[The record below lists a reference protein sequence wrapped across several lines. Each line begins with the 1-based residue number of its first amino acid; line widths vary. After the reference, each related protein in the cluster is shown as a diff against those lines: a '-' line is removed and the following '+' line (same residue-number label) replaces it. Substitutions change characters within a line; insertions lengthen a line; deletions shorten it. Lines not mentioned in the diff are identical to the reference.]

1 MKRKSKRELVLD
13 IYDNE
18 AMGEVTAREIA
29 VINQALIEEYGEG
42 GAMTPAEI
50 ARILHDEDLPVR
62 FDQVFRMMT
71 TTEKYENA
79 FARFLENDDFT
90 EAEKSIRGIDELYRK
105 YKQAGDRAGM
115 RIAFEAAR
123 TARQNAIELTQLSHL
138 STSERREQA
147 EAVVDDDGVAGEVQR
162 ARDGDAAGV
171 RREDDGA
178 GRTEEVGA
186 AVSVPWLAVEHAA
199 RAEGA
204 VRRLRHRPHEL
215 LAPQPLGRR
224 RLPDLV

>member
-42 GAMTPAEI
+42 GAMSPAEI

-79 FARFLENDDFT
+79 FAHFLENEDLA
-90 EAEKSIRGIDELYRK
+90 EAEKSIRGIDDLYRK
-105 YKQAGDRAGM
+105 YQQAGDKAGV
-115 RIAFEAAR
+115 RFAFEAAR
-123 TARQNAIELTQLSHL
+123 SARQNAIELSQLSHL
-138 STSERREQA
+138 STAERREYA
-147 EAVVDDDGVAGEVQR
+147 EIAEWFAVWLQTPELFTEWVELRKRQR
-162 ARDGDAAGV
+162 D
-171 RREDDGA
+171 REI
-178 GRTEEVGA
+178 E
-186 AVSVPWLAVEHAA
+186 
-199 RAEGA
+199 
-204 VRRLRHRPHEL
+204 
-215 LAPQPLGRR
+215 RR
-224 RLPDLV
+224 RNKGTEGQRENEK

>member
-79 FARFLENDDFT
+79 FARFLENDDLT

-105 YKQAGDRAGM
+105 FNQAGDRAGV
-115 RIAFEAAR
+115 RFAFEAAR
-123 TARQNAIELTQLSHL
+123 SAKQNATELSQLPDL
-138 STSERREQA
+138 SAAQRREQA
-147 EAVVDDDGVAGEVQR
+147 EIAQWFNVWLQTPDLF
-162 ARDGDAAGV
+162 
-171 RREDDGA
+171 
-178 GRTEEVGA
+178 TEWV
-186 AVSVPWLAVEHAA
+186 
-199 RAEGA
+199 
-204 VRRLRHRPHEL
+204 RLRKASAEFKKLFR
-215 LAPQPLGRR
+215 QIK
-224 RLPDLV
+224 

>member
-29 VINQALIEEYGEG
+29 IINQALIEEYGEG

-79 FARFLENDDFT
+79 FAHFLENDDLA
-90 EAEKSIRGIDELYRK
+90 EAEKSIRGIDDLYRK
-105 YKQAGDRAGM
+105 YQRAGDKAGV
-115 RIAFEAAR
+115 RFAFEAAR
-123 TARQNAIELTQLSHL
+123 TARQNAIELSQLSHL
-138 STSERREQA
+138 SPAERREYA
-147 EAVVDDDGVAGEVQR
+147 EIAEWFAV
-162 ARDGDAAGV
+162 
-171 RREDDGA
+171 
-178 GRTEEVGA
+178 
-186 AVSVPWLAVEHAA
+186 WL
-199 RAEGA
+199 
-204 VRRLRHRPHEL
+204 
-215 LAPQPLGRR
+215 QT
-224 RLPDLV
+224 PDLFTEWVGLRKASPEFKKLFG

>member
-29 VINQALIEEYGEG
+29 IINQALIEEYGAG

-71 TTEKYENA
+71 TTEKYENV
-79 FARFLENDDFT
+79 FARFLENDDLT

-105 YKQAGDRAGM
+105 FNQAGDRAGV
-115 RIAFEAAR
+115 RFAFEAAR
-123 TARQNAIELTQLSHL
+123 SAKQNATELSQLADL
-138 STSERREQA
+138 SAAQRRQQA
-147 EAVVDDDGVAGEVQR
+147 EIAQWFTVWLQTPDLF
-162 ARDGDAAGV
+162 
-171 RREDDGA
+171 
-178 GRTEEVGA
+178 TEWV
-186 AVSVPWLAVEHAA
+186 
-199 RAEGA
+199 
-204 VRRLRHRPHEL
+204 RLRKASAEFKNLFH
-215 LAPQPLGRR
+215 
-224 RLPDLV
+224 

>member
-29 VINQALIEEYGEG
+29 IINQALIEEYGEG

-79 FARFLENDDFT
+79 FARFLENEDLAA
-90 EAEKSIRGIDELYRK
+90 AERSIRGIDELYRK
-105 YKQAGDRAGM
+105 FKQTGNKAGVRF
-115 RIAFEAAR
+115 AFEAAR
-123 TARQNAIELTQLSHL
+123 TARQNATELSQLSHL
-138 STSERREQA
+138 SMAQRREQA
-147 EAVVDDDGVAGEVQR
+147 EIAEWFAVWLQTPDLFNEWVGLRKASAEFKRDRGTEGR
-162 ARDGDAAGV
+162 RDGE
-171 RREDDGA
+171 RE
-178 GRTEEVGA
+178 R
-186 AVSVPWLAVEHAA
+186 
-199 RAEGA
+199 
-204 VRRLRHRPHEL
+204 
-215 LAPQPLGRR
+215 
-224 RLPDLV
+224 

>member
-62 FDQVFRMMT
+62 FDQIFRMMT

-79 FARFLENDDFT
+79 FSRFLENDDFA

-105 YKQAGDRAGM
+105 FKQAGDKAGV
-115 RIAFEAAR
+115 RFAFEAAR
-123 TARQNAIELTQLSHL
+123 AARQNAIDLSQLSHL
-138 STSERREQA
+138 PTAERREQA
-147 EAVVDDDGVAGEVQR
+147 EIAEWFAVWLQTPDLFTEWVGLRKTAIEKQK
-162 ARDGDAAGV
+162 
-171 RREDDGA
+171 RREG
-178 GRTEEVGA
+178 GTEG
-186 AVSVPWLAVEHAA
+186 
-199 RAEGA
+199 
-204 VRRLRHRPHEL
+204 
-215 LAPQPLGRR
+215 
-224 RLPDLV
+224 

>member
-29 VINQALIEEYGEG
+29 VINQALIKEYGEG

-79 FARFLENDDFT
+79 FARFLENDNLA
-90 EAEKSIRGIDELYRK
+90 EAERSIRGIDDLYRK
-105 YKQAGDRAGM
+105 FKQAGDKAGV
-115 RIAFEAAR
+115 RFAFEAAR
-123 TARQNAIELTQLSHL
+123 TARQNATELSQLFHL
-138 STSERREQA
+138 SMAQRREQA
-147 EAVVDDDGVAGEVQR
+147 EIAEWFAVWLQTPDFFTEWVGLRKASMNRRGDGE
-162 ARDGDAAGV
+162 
-171 RREDDGA
+171 
-178 GRTEEVGA
+178 T
-186 AVSVPWLAVEHAA
+186 
-199 RAEGA
+199 
-204 VRRLRHRPHEL
+204 
-215 LAPQPLGRR
+215 GRR
-224 RLPDLV
+224 GDI

>member
-62 FDQVFRMMT
+62 FDQIFRMMT

-79 FARFLENDDFT
+79 FARFLENDDL
-90 EAEKSIRGIDELYRK
+90 EQAEKSIGGIDELYRK
-105 YKQAGDRAGM
+105 FKQTGDRAGV
-115 RIAFEAAR
+115 RFAFEAAR
-123 TARQNAIELTQLSHL
+123 TARQNAVELSQLPHL
-138 STSERREQA
+138 PAARRREYA
-147 EAVVDDDGVAGEVQR
+147 EIAEWFAV
-162 ARDGDAAGV
+162 
-171 RREDDGA
+171 
-178 GRTEEVGA
+178 
-186 AVSVPWLAVEHAA
+186 WL
-199 RAEGA
+199 
-204 VRRLRHRPHEL
+204 
-215 LAPQPLGRR
+215 QT
-224 RLPDLV
+224 PDLFTNWVSLRKASAEFKKLFHQDSHRDTETQREEDGR

>member
-29 VINQALIEEYGEG
+29 IINEALIREYGEG

-79 FARFLENDDFT
+79 FARFLENNDLAG
-90 EAEKSIRGIDELYRK
+90 AEESIRGIDELYRK
-105 YKQAGDRAGM
+105 FKRVGDKAGVRF
-115 RIAFEAAR
+115 AFEAAR
-123 TARQNAIELTQLSHL
+123 AARQNAIELSQLSHL
-138 STSERREQA
+138 STVERRQQA
-147 EAVVDDDGVAGEVQR
+147 EIAEWFAV
-162 ARDGDAAGV
+162 
-171 RREDDGA
+171 
-178 GRTEEVGA
+178 
-186 AVSVPWLAVEHAA
+186 WL
-199 RAEGA
+199 
-204 VRRLRHRPHEL
+204 
-215 LAPQPLGRR
+215 QT
-224 RLPDLV
+224 PDLFTEWVGLRKASAEFKKLFL

>member
-1 MKRKSKRELVLD
+1 LVRYRIINRIQFMKRKSKRELVLD

-79 FARFLENDDFT
+79 FARFLENDDLA

-105 YKQAGDRAGM
+105 FKQAGDRAGG
-115 RIAFEAAR
+115 RFAFEAAR
-123 TARQNAIELTQLSHL
+123 TAKQNATELSRLPDLSAAQ
-138 STSERREQA
+138 RREQA
-147 EAVVDDDGVAGEVQR
+147 EIAEWFAV
-162 ARDGDAAGV
+162 
-171 RREDDGA
+171 
-178 GRTEEVGA
+178 
-186 AVSVPWLAVEHAA
+186 WL
-199 RAEGA
+199 
-204 VRRLRHRPHEL
+204 
-215 LAPQPLGRR
+215 QT
-224 RLPDLV
+224 PDLFAEWVGLRKASAEFKKLFR

>member
-79 FARFLENDDFT
+79 FARFLENDDLA
-90 EAEKSIRGIDELYRK
+90 EAEKSIRGIDGLYRK
-105 YKQAGDRAGM
+105 FKQAGDRAGV
-115 RIAFEAAR
+115 RFAFEAAR
-123 TARQNAIELTQLSHL
+123 AAKQNATELSQLPDL
-138 STSERREQA
+138 SAARRREQA
-147 EAVVDDDGVAGEVQR
+147 EIAQWFTV
-162 ARDGDAAGV
+162 
-171 RREDDGA
+171 
-178 GRTEEVGA
+178 
-186 AVSVPWLAVEHAA
+186 WL
-199 RAEGA
+199 
-204 VRRLRHRPHEL
+204 
-215 LAPQPLGRR
+215 QT
-224 RLPDLV
+224 PDLFAEWVGLRKASAEYKKLFH

>member
-29 VINQALIEEYGEG
+29 IINQALIAEYGEG

-79 FARFLENDDFT
+79 FAGFLENGDLA
-90 EAEKSIRGIDELYRK
+90 EAENSIRAIDDLYRK
-105 YKQAGDRAGM
+105 FKRAGDKVGVRF
-115 RIAFEAAR
+115 AFEAAR
-123 TARQNAIELTQLSHL
+123 MAKRNAEELSRSSRLSL
-138 STSERREQA
+138 TRRREQA
-147 EAVVDDDGVAGEVQR
+147 EIAQWFTV
-162 ARDGDAAGV
+162 
-171 RREDDGA
+171 
-178 GRTEEVGA
+178 
-186 AVSVPWLAVEHAA
+186 WL
-199 RAEGA
+199 
-204 VRRLRHRPHEL
+204 
-215 LAPQPLGRR
+215 QT
-224 RLPDLV
+224 PDLFNEWLGLRKASAEFKSLF

>member
-79 FARFLENDDFT
+79 FARFLENDDLAD
-90 EAEKSIRGIDELYRK
+90 AEKSIRGIDELYRK
-105 YKQAGDRAGM
+105 FKQAGDRAGM
-115 RIAFEAAR
+115 RFAFEAAR
-123 TARQNAIELTQLSHL
+123 TAKQNATELS
-138 STSERREQA
+138 
-147 EAVVDDDGVAGEVQR
+147 
-162 ARDGDAAGV
+162 
-171 RREDDGA
+171 
-178 GRTEEVGA
+178 
-186 AVSVPWLAVEHAA
+186 
-199 RAEGA
+199 
-204 VRRLRHRPHEL
+204 
-215 LAPQPLGRR
+215 
-224 RLPDLV
+224 RLPDLSAAQRLEQAEIAEWFAVWLQTPDLFTEWLGLRKASMERQRDRETER